1 MTPHGGAY
9 VSGTGSNLP
18 DKILTNAELA
28 ETLDTSDEW
37 IRERT
42 GIEQRH
48 IGGSTATMATHAGR
62 NALDAAGLTGAD
74 IDLVIVA
81 TTSAEQM
88 MPGAAAVV
96 HAELEIRGGA
106 HDLNA
111 ACSGFVYGLIEANS
125 MIMGG
130 LDHVLVIGSDAL
142 SPWTDWTDRSTA
154 ILFGDGAGAVVMSA
168 CDKPSLLG
176 WDIGADGT
184 TRHILYTDHNDTIK
198 MDGREVFRKA
208 VRAVVGSAHTAMDR
222 AGVAPDEITWLIPH
236 QANTRIVDSIC
247 EKLEID
253 VDRAVMVIADTGNTS
268 AGSVPLALHAGV
280 DDGRIKP
287 GDLLLLSGF
296 GSGMSWASAVLRW
309 QP

>member
-1 MTPHGGAY
+1 MNPLRGARI
-9 VSGTGSNLP
+9 SGTGSDLP
-18 DKILTNAELA
+18 DKILSNAELA
-28 ETLDTSDEW
+28 ETLDTSDAW

-42 GIEQRH
+42 GIERRH
-48 IGGSTATMATHAGR
+48 VGGSTATMATNAGR
-62 NALDAAGLTGAD
+62 RALDAAGLTGVD

-81 TTSAEQM
+81 TTSAKQM

-111 ACSGFVYGLIEANS
+111 ACSGFVYGLIEADS
-125 MIMGG
+125 MIVAG

-168 CDKPSLLG
+168 CDEPSLLG

-184 TRHILYTDHNDTIK
+184 ARHILFTDHNDTIK

-208 VRAVVGSAHTAMDR
+208 VRAVMESAGAAMDN
-222 AGVAPDEITWLIPH
+222 AGVEPEEITWLIPH

-247 EKLEID
+247 EKLGID
-253 VDRAVMVIADTGNTS
+253 TDKAVMVIAETGNTS
-268 AGSVPLALHAGV
+268 AGSVPLALHAAV

-287 GDLLLLSGF
+287 GDLLLLAGF
-296 GSGMSWASAVLRW
+296 GSGMSWASAVVRW
-309 QP
+309 QE